1 MTTVGCH
8 DGRMASTANIQAH
21 RHELDLLR
29 QVRHEALEHAKKA
42 RELHEKRRDLMRE
55 LLDAG
60 LSQSDLARE
69 LGVTRQAIQ
78 KMLA

>member
-1 MTTVGCH
+1 MTTAGCH
-8 DGRMASTANIQAH
+8 YEGMASTADIEAH
-21 RHELDLLR
+21 RAELDLLR
-29 QVRHEALEHAKKA
+29 QVRQETLEHVKKA
-42 RELHEKRRDLMRE
+42 RELHDKRRDLMRK

>member
-1 MTTVGCH
+1 
-8 DGRMASTANIQAH
+8 MASTSDIEAH
-21 RHELDLLR
+21 RAELDLLR
-29 QVRHEALEHAKKA
+29 QTRAEALEHFRKA
-42 RELHEKRRDLMRE
+42 HELHEKRRELMRK

-78 KMLA
+78 KMMA

>member
-1 MTTVGCH
+1 
-8 DGRMASTANIQAH
+8 MASTADIEAH
-21 RHELDLLR
+21 RDELDLLR
-29 QVRHEALEHAKKA
+29 QVRAEALEHVRKA
-42 RELHEKRRDLMRE
+42 HELHEKRRELMRR

-78 KMLA
+78 KMMA